1 MLARRLASPFAA
13 AAARLLSTAAPAG
26 GGGRGAGR
34 GETLGKRLL
43 QLIYPK
49 RSAVV
54 VLRRWAEEG
63 RSVQK
68 YQLNRVVR
76 ELRKYRRYKHAL
88 EICEWMRTQPE
99 MRLLPGDHAVHLD
112 LVAKVRGL
120 ASAEKFFEDMPER
133 AKAPSTCNALLH
145 AYVQHGVREK
155 AEAML
160 AEMARAGYLTCAL
173 PFNHMMSMYMASG
186 ELERVPE
193 MIKQL
198 RRYTVP
204 DLVTYNIWLTYCS
217 KKSSVKSA
225 ERVFDLMKD
234 DRVVPDWMTFSLLA
248 SIYINA
254 GLHVKG
260 RDALVE
266 MEKRASR
273 KERSAYS
280 SLLTLYASLSDRGN
294 LDRVWN
300 KMKQTFRK
308 FCDTEYKCMLTSLTR
323 FDDITEAMNVYREW
337 ESASGTRDS
346 RIPNTILSY
355 YIKNGM
361 IEKAESFLGQ
371 IVEKRVKPSYST
383 WELFV
388 WGYLSSNRT
397 DKVLECLEKALSC
410 LEKWE
415 PNQQLATAIFS
426 HVEKTGDIEVAEKL
440 LVMFRD
446 AGYVTTVMYNSILRT
461 YVKAEL
467 MPLIVEERMEQDKVV
482 MDEETRRLLRLT
494 SKYPIGEVS
503 TLMS

>member
-1 MLARRLASPFAA
+1 MLARRLASPVAAAA
-13 AAARLLSTAAPAG
+13 AAARLLSAAAPEAG
-26 GGGRGAGR
+26 GAGR
-34 GETLGKRLL
+34 GDTLGKRLL
-43 QLIYPK
+43 KLIYPK

-63 RSVQK
+63 RTVQK

-76 ELRKYRRYKHAL
+76 ELRKYGRFKHAL

-99 MRLLPGDHAVHLD
+99 MRLVPGDHAVHLD

-155 AEAML
+155 AKAML

-173 PFNHMMSMYMASG
+173 PFNHMMSLYMASG

-193 MIKQL
+193 MIKEQ

-204 DLVTYNIWLTYCS
+204 DLKN
-217 KKSSVKSA
+217 SVKGA
-225 ERVFDLMKD
+225 EKVFDLMKG

-273 KERSAYS
+273 KERAAYS

-300 KMKQTFRK
+300 KMKLIFRK
-308 FCDTEYKCMLTSLTR
+308 SSDSEYKCMLTSLTR
-323 FDDITEAMNVYREW
+323 FDDIAEAENIYREW
-337 ESASGTRDS
+337 ELASGTRDS
-346 RIPNTILSY
+346 RIPNTIISY

-361 IEKAESFLGQ
+361 IEKAESFLSH

-388 WGYLSSNRT
+388 WGYLSNKKT
-397 DKVLECLEKALSC
+397 DKVLECLEKALSSV
-410 LEKWE
+410 EKWE
-415 PNQQLATAIFS
+415 PNHELAMAIFS
-426 HVEKTGDIEVAEKL
+426 HVEKTGDIEAAEKI

-446 AGYVTTVMYNSILRT
+446 AGYVTTKMYNSVLHT
-461 YVKAEL
+461 YAKAEL
-467 MPLIVEERMEQDKVV
+467 MPLIIEERREQDKVTL
-482 MDEETRRLLRLT
+482 DEETRRLLSLT